1 MKVLVT
7 GASGFVGAHVTR
19 ALLGR
24 GAEVRCLV
32 RPARAGASARRP
44 RAAARPPSAAR
55 PDNLAGLPVERFPGD
70 LCEPGSLRRAVEG
83 CDVVYH
89 VAADYRLFTRDPEA
103 MYAANVDGTDSLLAS
118 AAEAGVGKVV
128 YTSSV
133 GALGKTSDGTPADER
148 TPVEL
153 GDMVGH
159 YKRSKFLAE
168 RVAERWVERGLP
180 VVVVNPSTP
189 VGELDVK
196 PTPTGQMIVDF
207 LWRRFPAYVDTGL
220 NLVDVRDV
228 AEGHLLAAERGRP
241 GERYILGHCNMSLL
255 EILQTLS
262 RLTGLPAPRLRV
274 PHWLP
279 LAAAYVG
286 GGVSRLTG
294 ATPRVTPEAVRMSRH
309 RMFFD
314 SGKAVRELGLPQSP
328 VEEALARAV
337 GWFTDHGY
345 APGRAARVERTA

>member
-1 MKVLVT
+1 MKTLVT
-7 GASGFVGAHVTR
+7 GATGFVGAHVTR
-19 ALLGR
+19 ALLAR

-32 RPARAGASARRP
+32 RMGRSARAAGE
-44 RAAARPPSAAR
+44 R

-70 LCEPGSLRRAVEG
+70 LRDPGSLRRAVEG
-83 CDVVYH
+83 CGVVYH
-89 VAADYRLFTRDPEA
+89 VAADYRLFIRDPPA

-118 AAEAGVGKVV
+118 AAEAGVGRVV

-133 GALGKTSDGTPADER
+133 GALGLEPDGSPADER
-148 TPVEL
+148 TPVAL
-153 GDMVGH
+153 RDMVGH

-168 RVAERWVERGLP
+168 RVAERWAERGLE

-189 VGELDVK
+189 VGDLDVK

-207 LWRRFPAYVDTGL
+207 LCRRFPAYVDTGL
-220 NLVDVRDV
+220 NLIDVEDV
-228 AEGHLLAAERGRP
+228 AQGHLLAAERGRP
-241 GERYILGHCNMSLL
+241 GERYILGHRNMSLI

-262 RLTGLPAPRLRV
+262 RLTGLPAPRVRV

-294 ATPRVTPEAVRMSRH
+294 GTPRVTPEAVRMSRH

-314 SGKAVRELGLPQSP
+314 AGKAVAELGLPQRP
-328 VEEALARAV
+328 VEEALGRAV
-337 GWFTDHGY
+337 RWFTEHGY
-345 APGRAARVERTA
+345 APGRRAKTA